1 MKSEMSIAPRDAVE
15 NVLFDSASK
24 ALGKIE
30 AAEGKAVTV
39 YLKQHYTGIGYRAAV
54 ANDTNKR
61 PIIPV
66 LVVGRYRAGS
76 IGYEPQRIAE
86 DVLATYRN
94 LAG

>member
-1 MKSEMSIAPRDAVE
+1 MKTEMSIAPRDAIE
-15 NVLFDSASK
+15 KVLFDSASK

-30 AAEGKAVTV
+30 LADGKPVTV
-39 YLKQHYTGIGYRAAV
+39 YLKQHYTGLGYRAAV
-54 ANDTNKR
+54 ANETNKR

-76 IGYEPQRIAE
+76 VGYEPQRIAE
-86 DVLATYRN
+86 DALATYRN